1 MRAEAWKTFLFFH
14 KSELFSQKG
23 NCLDEFSR
31 IFCAKG
37 QIFISIIILAHAQC
51 TEKIYQ
57 KYQKMKPS
65 LTFCQKLTQECTL
78 DKIFVHK
85 LDVGP
90 WRPRIPFSARKLKRV
105 KGCLVQEQQQALAAY
120 R

>member
-1 MRAEAWKTFLFFH
+1 MHCENVPYK
-14 KSELFSQKG
+14 KNK
-23 NCLDEFSR
+23 
-31 IFCAKG
+31 
-37 QIFISIIILAHAQC
+37 
-51 TEKIYQ
+51 KI
-57 KYQKMKPS
+57 KPS
-65 LTFCQKLTQECTL
+65 LTFRQKLTQECTL

-90 WRPRIPFSARKLKRV
+90 WRPRIPFSARKVKRG

>member
-1 MRAEAWKTFLFFH
+1 MFGRVLTNIFAKT
-14 KSELFSQKG
+14 
-23 NCLDEFSR
+23 
-31 IFCAKG
+31 
-37 QIFISIIILAHAQC
+37 QIFVSNLILAHEQC
-51 TEKIYQ
+51 TVKMYKINQ
-57 KYQKMKPS
+57 NMKPS
-65 LTFCQKLTQECTL
+65 LTFRQKLTQECTL

-90 WRPRIPFSARKLKRV
+90 WRPRIPFSARKLKRG